1 MRILMCLVLAVFGIG
16 CSSSSEET
24 PNGGLDVG
32 MSDARVAQDMAT
44 TDTGTPNNR
53 ARLEQLPTVS
63 DMVMSGLT
71 GEVFVVRTEGN
82 IPHVYA
88 SNRQDLMRVYGY
100 LVASDRFWMMDLARR
115 LGSGR
120 LSALFGST
128 VLSTDIT
135 TRAKG
140 LHRVAERI
148 WTSLS
153 AQRQLEVSAFASGV
167 NLYIDAVAAGELPP
181 PSEFTAAFPLL
192 GATSAA
198 ELMVPFTGEDI
209 AAYAAVISEESA
221 CSRDEVGRTRAID
234 DLLSR
239 AIGPDNAQSW
249 LAVLDDLFYRI
260 DPLITVRTTHPG
272 GRMSAL
278 FNPNEGTD
286 RRPMQPSGV
295 TPSLLER
302 LSQRVTASRR
312 FRGNIVGSNA
322 WAAAG
327 DHTDTGGPMVAGD
340 GHLELTAPAYF
351 HQAGLDLSVLG
362 DEDWHV
368 RGNFMAGIPALG
380 VGTNGNVAWSF
391 TCFYSDTIDYFR
403 EVLIVDDSGYPTAT
417 VFLGE
422 QKPLVATME
431 TYSVRAAP
439 VLGSAGGE
447 IQAPTFELFDG
458 RRLLSA
464 EGRPAGPDEVG
475 IDLGDGP
482 MIFEDIDGDNQI
494 SAISYDATFLDAG
507 DLLGGYFDLSQSQD
521 LAGFKEAQKKLM
533 VTGSH
538 FVAVE
543 KNGGILATGYHAS
556 PCRDNLARS
565 ADGTRFASGADPQ
578 LLLDGTQ
585 YGGFT
590 VLLDELGHAITGD
603 PSTPNCTVPYDAFPN
618 VENPSEGFVVSAN
631 NDPSGLSFDGSI
643 ANDGLYI
650 GGPWDIG
657 FRAHRIDG
665 RLGALVDENAVTVES
680 MASIQADVYSSGGA
694 RWVPHIIEALQHA
707 QALSSTGD
715 EPSDESDLRLVM
727 IYQQNQSRLDE
738 TIERLDNWLANGTQ
752 ARSGVE
758 TVYNLPSPED
768 RTDAVATTIFN
779 FWLSAFKQR
788 LIGGL
793 ELIPAHRLTDD
804 NTLGRFMDGLLSGR
818 GPGNPSALA
827 TYEAA
832 IAEST
837 LFDDVNTPEVE
848 RSRELIV
855 LALLDGLDAAA
866 QSPMERG
873 VGGFGTD
880 QMDEWLWGLRHMVRI
895 DSIIA
900 PFLTDSPA
908 LLAFAN
914 LFSIT
919 PKTLPLVEGAL
930 AGDDPRSALPGFPR
944 SGDNY
949 SVDSAEHGF
958 SLSDF
963 SYRAGPVMR
972 MVIGLTSDG
981 RVSGQNIMPGG
992 QSGLKDSPYFADQ
1005 LAQWLGNRA
1014 YPIRFHLDEVLE
1026 FAQGKERYAPSGE
1039 P

>member
-1 MRILMCLVLAVFGIG
+1 MRILMCLVLVFIGVG
-16 CSSSSEET
+16 CSSSSDQT
-24 PNGGLDVG
+24 AVSGLDAA
-32 MSDARVAQDMAT
+32 MSDVAVEPDMTVLDAGALN
-44 TDTGTPNNR
+44 DR
-53 ARLEQLPTVS
+53 ARLEQLPILADV
-63 DMVMSGLT
+63 VIPGLT
-71 GEVFVVRTEGN
+71 GAVFVVRTEGN

-100 LVASDRFWMMDLARR
+100 LVATDRFWMMDLARR

-140 LHRVAERI
+140 LHLVAQRI

-167 NLYIDAVAAGELPP
+167 NVYIDAVAAGELPP
-181 PSEFTAAFPLL
+181 PSEFTSAFPLL
-192 GATSAA
+192 GAPSAGA
-198 ELMVPFTGEDI
+198 LMVPFTGEDI

-221 CSRDEVGRTRAID
+221 CSRDEIERTLAID
-234 DLLSR
+234 DVLSR
-239 AIGPDNAQSW
+239 DLEPDNAQSW
-249 LAVLDDLFYRI
+249 VAVLDDLFYRI
-260 DPLITVRTTHPG
+260 DPLINVRTTHPG
-272 GRMSAL
+272 GRMSAF
-278 FNPNEGTD
+278 FNPNANIERMPLRT
-286 RRPMQPSGV
+286 SGV
-295 TPSLLER
+295 APGLLER
-302 LSQRVTASRR
+302 LSKRVTGARR

-362 DEDWHV
+362 EEDWHV

-403 EVLIVDDSGYPTAT
+403 EVLIVDESGYPTAT
-417 VFLGE
+417 EFLGE
-422 QKPLVATME
+422 QKPLMATME

-447 IQAPTFELFDG
+447 VQAPTFELFDG

-464 EGRPAGPDEVG
+464 EGRPAGSDEVG

-482 MIFEDIDGDNQI
+482 MIFEDIDGDGQI

-507 DLLGGYFDLSQSQD
+507 DLLGGYFDLSQSEN
-521 LAGFKEAQKKLM
+521 LVGFKEAQKKLM

-543 KNGGILATGYHAS
+543 KDGGILATGYHAS

-590 VLLDELGHAITGD
+590 VLLDELGHPLASDT
-603 PSTPNCTVPYDAFPN
+603 STPTCTVPYEAFPN
-618 VENPSEGFVVSAN
+618 VEDPPEGFVVSAN

-665 RLGALVDENAVTVES
+665 RLSALVDADAVTVES

-694 RWVPHIIEALQHA
+694 RWVPHIIEALEYA
-707 QALSSTGD
+707 QALSAMGA
-715 EPSDESDLRLVM
+715 EESDESDLRLVM
-727 IYQQNQSRLDE
+727 IYQAHQSRLDE
-738 TIERLDNWLANGTQ
+738 TIERLENWLASGNQ

-758 TVYNLPSPED
+758 TVYNTPSQQD

-788 LIGGL
+788 LVGGL

-818 GPGNPSALA
+818 GAGNPSSLA
-827 TYEAA
+827 TYEEA

-837 LFDDVNTPEVE
+837 LFDDVTTPEVE

-866 QSPMERG
+866 QSPIERG

-919 PKTLPLVEGAL
+919 PRHLPLVEGAL

-944 SGDNY
+944 PGDNY

-1026 FAQGKERYAPSGE
+1026 FAQGKERYMPVGE